1 MFDGFKDSWGLIYL
15 LQELGLT
22 EASVEGKSAKEIFEL
37 FKKVLRQ
44 FSEELDGVFPSIPHA
59 PACSRRQKSKTPA
72 PAVKSLK
79 DRIEEAGKD
88 PRIPVQVME
97 AIEKNKLNAVGH
109 SGSKYSELIETLLA
123 IPWGK
128 IQKIDVTP
136 EAFEEG
142 LERSH
147 YGLRKPK
154 ETHLRFLYQPH
165 LALSSSSVKKTL
177 HRGGATAAPF
187 CLWARLA

>member
-1 MFDGFKDSWGLIYL
+1 MPQPQPKA
-15 LQELGLT
+15 E
-22 EASVEGKSAKEIFEL
+22 
-37 FKKVLRQ
+37 
-44 FSEELDGVFPSIPHA
+44 
-59 PACSRRQKSKTPA
+59 SKTPA
-72 PAVKSLK
+72 HAVKSLK

-88 PRIPVQVME
+88 PRIPAQVME

-136 EAFEEG
+136 KAFEAG

-154 ETHLRFLYQPH
+154 EMLCDFFTNLIWRYQQFSEENVASWRRNGSAFLLVGPP
-165 LALSSSSVKKTL
+165 A
-177 HRGGATAAPF
+177 
-187 CLWARLA
+187 